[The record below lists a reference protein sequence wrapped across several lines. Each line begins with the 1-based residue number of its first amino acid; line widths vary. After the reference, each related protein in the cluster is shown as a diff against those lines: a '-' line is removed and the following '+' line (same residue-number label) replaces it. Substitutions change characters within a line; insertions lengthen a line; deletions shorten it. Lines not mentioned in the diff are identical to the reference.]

1 MKIYAINL
9 ARAAARRAHIERE
22 CARYALPVEIFPA
35 VDGAAL
41 TAEEIAAT
49 VEPRAQKLLTVG
61 EIGCAL
67 SHWRLYQKI
76 VAEKIPAALILEDDA
91 KFILDP
97 RPLLAAFAAPV
108 ADGVYL
114 LTKRGSQYI
123 KRRPQRLAGY
133 AFYPLIFDFG
143 THGYVITQNAAR
155 ALADFLSPLRMRAD
169 MWKYMVVN
177 GAVRVFGPE
186 TAVIGL
192 DEPLAAH
199 SSLEE
204 ERNIERGNKDR
215 QLYFLLRGLMPWRQK
230 IKYYLWKTCVKP
242 WLPVVKQ

>member
-35 VDGAAL
+35 ADGAAL

-49 VEPRAQKLLTVG
+49 VEPRARELLTAG

-108 ADGVYL
+108 EDGVYL
-114 LTKRGSQYI
+114 LTKRGSQF
-123 KRRPQRLAGY
+123 KRRPRQLAGN

-143 THGYVITQNAAR
+143 AHGYVITQNAAR
-155 ALADFLSPLRMRAD
+155 ALTAFLSPIRMRAD
-169 MWKYMVVN
+169 MWKYMVIN
-177 GAVRVFGPE
+177 GAARVFGPA

-199 SSLEE
+199 SSLEK
-204 ERNIERGNKDR
+204 ERNVEQENKDR
-215 QLYFLLRGLMPWRQK
+215 QLYFFLCGLMPWRRK
-230 IKYYLWKTCVKP
+230 IKYYLWKTFVKP